1 MSVYDWAVSLWR
13 TAVPIIVGWVAA
25 LLVQINVDIDQQA
38 LSSGLVAAFSAVY
51 YGLFRLLETKVSPG
65 FGWFLGLARP
75 PSYPQKP
82 AKAPNPVYGTPPV

>member
-13 TAVPIIVGWVAA
+13 TAVPIIVGWAAA
-25 LLVQINVDIDQQA
+25 LLVQINVDIDETA
-38 LSSGLVAAFSAVY
+38 LSNGLVAAFTAVY
-51 YGLFRLLETKVSPG
+51 YGLFRLLEAKVNPR

-82 AKAPNPVYGTPPV
+82 AKAPNPVYGPPPV